1 MYCFIH
7 CYLTYLPLQ
16 DIESDVLSSH
26 LSVLAD
32 SLNKALSLI
41 HPPVQKPSKPS
52 ENLTSLAG
60 VVEKEHKRLLARKS
74 IIEKRKED
82 LERQILEKVSYLLT
96 LNSWLFYGV
105 FI

>member
-1 MYCFIH
+1 V
-7 CYLTYLPLQ
+7 Q
-16 DIESDVLSSH
+16 DIESDGLSTH

-32 SLNKALSLI
+32 SLNKARCLI
-41 HPPVQKPSKPS
+41 HPPVHRPSKLG

-82 LERQILEKVSYLLT
+82 HERQILEKVPYLLT
-96 LNSWLFYGV
+96 LICCFSCSLCLWFLFYY
-105 FI
+105 F